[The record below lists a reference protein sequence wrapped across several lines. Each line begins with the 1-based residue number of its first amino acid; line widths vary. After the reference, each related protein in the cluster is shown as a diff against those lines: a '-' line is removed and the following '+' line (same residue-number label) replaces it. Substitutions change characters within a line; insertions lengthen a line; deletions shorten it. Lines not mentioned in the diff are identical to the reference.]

1 MVEGVE
7 GFSPWALCEREPKC
21 FTFNSCTRSVGH
33 GCLNTDGH
41 LPHSYFMLLTA
52 SLTPFAWFFWGVGLL
67 HSCIILISAVNLNDF
82 YINSVV
88 GFTDLFATVKSKHL
102 TLSLWSFIMTPNRT
116 LHSDCLFVSHSRCF
130 SLKQCHQGFVECL
143 LIGQC

>member
-7 GFSPWALCEREPKC
+7 GFSPWALCEREPKR

-52 SLTPFAWFFWGVGLL
+52 SLTPLTVSRFGGFAQDR
-67 HSCIILISAVNLNDF
+67 SISA
-82 YINSVV
+82 
-88 GFTDLFATVKSKHL
+88 
-102 TLSLWSFIMTPNRT
+102 LSWS
-116 LHSDCLFVSHSRCF
+116 L
-130 SLKQCHQGFVECL
+130 L
-143 LIGQC
+143 LI